1 MFEFEEMN
9 DGFSVNCAEV
19 VKSRDCLAVTRL
31 LAADLMA
38 KPYLKV
44 GDWIKNVSDADLQTL
59 VEGAEPDESDEFKL
73 EDLMLISMMLR
84 QAEGLE
90 PIKDDNGF
98 RDACGQLVTL
108 LVIESLYRKG
118 LVRVFHDNMSFG
130 DDMGDK
136 IVVEKI

>member
-136 IVVEKI
+136 VVVEKI